1 MANKLELY
9 FRIMKEPTIDLIALS
24 KGNTQA
30 FDCVFL
36 LYYPK
41 VKIFIYSLLDNEEEA
56 EDLAQDT
63 FIKLWTA
70 RTQLSQVQNINAY
83 IYQTAKHVLYTFL
96 DKKTNTHTVGIDSV
110 QDTPSLEQ
118 VEEIVYSHELE
129 SLINR
134 AIDNM
139 PPQRKQIFC
148 MSRKQGISNEEIS
161 QRLNI
166 SKRTV
171 ETHISIALATLR
183 KVTSALMLF

>member
-1 MANKLELY
+1 MINKLELY
-9 FRIMKEPTIDLIALS
+9 FRITKESTIDLIALS

-30 FDCVFL
+30 FDCLFL

-41 VKIFIYSLLDNEEEA
+41 VRTFIYSILDNEEEA

-70 RTQLSQVQNINAY
+70 RA
-83 IYQTAKHVLYTFL
+83 
-96 DKKTNTHTVGIDSV
+96 
-110 QDTPSLEQ
+110 LEQ

-139 PPQRKQIFC
+139 PTQRKQIFY

-161 QRLNI
+161 QRLKI

-183 KVTSALMLF
+183 KITSALMLF

>member
-1 MANKLELY
+1 M
-9 FRIMKEPTIDLIALS
+9 
-24 KGNTQA
+24 
-30 FDCVFL
+30 FL

-41 VKIFIYSLLDNEEEA
+41 VKTFIYSLLDNEEEA

>member
-30 FDCVFL
+30 FDCVFF

-41 VKIFIYSLLDNEEEA
+41 VKTFIYSLLDNEEEA

>member
-1 MANKLELY
+1 MELY

-24 KGNTQA
+24 KGNVQA
-30 FDCVFL
+30 FDCLFL
-36 LYYPK
+36 LYYPR
-41 VKIFIYSLLDNEEEA
+41 VRTFIYSLLDNEEEA

-96 DKKTNTHTVGIDSV
+96 DKKINTRTVGIDSV
-110 QDTPSLEQ
+110 RDTPSLEQ
-118 VEEIVYSHELE
+118 VEEIVYSRELE

-183 KVTSALMLF
+183 KITSALMLF

>member
-41 VKIFIYSLLDNEEEA
+41 VKTFIY
-56 EDLAQDT
+56 
-63 FIKLWTA
+63 
-70 RTQLSQVQNINAY
+70 AY